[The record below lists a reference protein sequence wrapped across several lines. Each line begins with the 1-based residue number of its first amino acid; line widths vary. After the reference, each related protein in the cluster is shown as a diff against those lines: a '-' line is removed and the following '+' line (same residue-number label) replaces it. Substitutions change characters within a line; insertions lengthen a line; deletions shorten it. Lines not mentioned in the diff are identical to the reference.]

1 MIESFVRTLLQPL
14 YNAMGYLIPI
24 LIILVSGIVIFIIVN
39 QLKMHIGKKRGS
51 ETMDSF
57 VPYMSEEEI
66 KYVFD
71 GTKKKI
77 H

>member
-1 MIESFVRTLLQPL
+1 MIEQFVRTLLQPL

-24 LIILVSGIVIFIIVN
+24 LIILVSGILIFIFVN
-39 QLKMHIGKKRGS
+39 QLKMHIGKKRNS
-51 ETMDSF
+51 KTMNSF

-66 KYVFD
+66 NYVFD
-71 GTKKKI
+71 GTKKKM

>member
-1 MIESFVRTLLQPL
+1 MIEQFVRTLLQPL

-24 LIILVSGIVIFIIVN
+24 LIILVSGIVVFILVN
-39 QLKMHIGKKRGS
+39 QLKMHIGKKRVS
-51 ETMDSF
+51 KTMDSF
-57 VPYMSEEEI
+57 IPYMSEEEI
-66 KYVFD
+66 DYVFD

>member
-1 MIESFVRTLLQPL
+1 MIEQFTRNLLQPL

-24 LIILVSGIVIFIIVN
+24 LIFLVSGIIIFILVN
-39 QLKMHIGKKRGS
+39 QLKMHIGKKRAS
-51 ETMDSF
+51 ENMDSF

-66 KYVFD
+66 NYVFD
-71 GTKKKI
+71 GTKKKM

>member
-1 MIESFVRTLLQPL
+1 MIEQFVRTLLHPL
-14 YNAMGYLIPI
+14 YSVIGYLIPI
-24 LIILVSGIVIFIIVN
+24 LVILVSGILIFIFVN

-51 ETMDSF
+51 KTMDSF

-66 KYVFD
+66 EYVFD

>member
-1 MIESFVRTLLQPL
+1 MIEQFVRTLLQPL

-24 LIILVSGIVIFIIVN
+24 LIILVSGIVIFIFVN
-39 QLKMHIGKKRGS
+39 QLKMHIGKKRES
-51 ETMDSF
+51 KNMSSF

-66 KYVFD
+66 NYVFD